1 MRDPVIT
8 EFTGMRRDTVRRI
21 YQYGGGGVRVYTGK
35 NALRRIYR
43 FDPDAN
49 IMTERDIRREDRVV
63 RRFLFD
69 NYGMLAE
76 TFAFGERPHNYHYED
91 GARRIVVRDGGE
103 RGAVGKT
110 FLFEGQGI
118 SETAWGRDGEIE
130 RVYVFEPGN
139 GSIVV
144 RLGGWYGDVDRN
156 FIFEGINAS
165 LFREPEAFLQFL
177 MFTDLSEEE
186 RDELPRTRPAESS
199 RVDPVAP
206 AASAACSKYA
216 YTGIRHT
223 PNDYGGDTAGS
234 GGSLRPVPRGRQEDE
249 IPGRANP
256 VSFDERWQSATAQR
270 YANAGKPPE
279 RSSSPIPFNERWDSA
294 TSRNER
300 PLPGR
305 SGDGTA
311 GPIPFSERW
320 ESATSQKERPL
331 PGRSGDRNGSPI
343 PFDERWQSA
352 TNRDNPPARPTTGR
366 PSRDISFEE
375 RKSGEL
381 TPRDPHDEDPGN
393 RPSREISYEER
404 RQKRR

>member
-8 EFTGMRRDTVRRI
+8 EFTGTRRDTVRRI
-21 YQYGGGGVRVYTGK
+21 YQYGGGGVLVFNGN

-43 FDPDAN
+43 FDPGTNA
-49 IMTERDIRREDRVV
+49 MTERDIRREDKVL

-110 FLFEGQGI
+110 FLFEGQGV
-118 SETAWGRDGEIE
+118 SETAWGREGEIE

-165 LFREPEAFLQFL
+165 LFQEPEAFLQFL
-177 MFTDLSEEE
+177 IFTDLTEEE
-186 RDELPRTRPAESS
+186 RDELPRSRPAESS
-199 RVDPVAP
+199 RVEPVAR
-206 AASAACSKYA
+206 SKYA
-216 YTGIRHT
+216 YSGLRHT
-223 PNDYGGDTAGS
+223 SNDSGGDPA
-234 GGSLRPVPRGRQEDE
+234 SLRSSRGPIPRGKEDE

-256 VSFDERWQSATAQR
+256 ISFDERWQSATAER
-270 YANAGKPPE
+270 YNKPTGRLAE
-279 RSSSPIPFNERWDSA
+279 RGSSPIPFNERW
-294 TSRNER
+294 
-300 PLPGR
+300 
-305 SGDGTA
+305 
-311 GPIPFSERW
+311 
-320 ESATSQKERPL
+320 ESATFRNERPL

-352 TNRDNPPARPTTGR
+352 TNRDPPPPRPTGRTSRDIPFEERRGDERIPRDTSGEKPVDR

-375 RKSGEL
+375 R
-381 TPRDPHDEDPGN
+381 
-393 RPSREISYEER
+393 

>member
-8 EFTGMRRDTVRRI
+8 EFTGTRRDTVRRI
-21 YQYGGGGVRVYTGK
+21 YQYGGGGVLVFNGN

-43 FDPDAN
+43 FDPGTNA
-49 IMTERDIRREDRVV
+49 MTERDIRREDKIL

-110 FLFEGQGI
+110 FLFEGQGV
-118 SETAWGRDGEIE
+118 SETTWGRDGEIE

-177 MFTDLSEEE
+177 IFTDLTEEE
-186 RDELPRTRPAESS
+186 RDELPRIRPAESS
-199 RVDPVAP
+199 RVSEPP
-206 AASAACSKYA
+206 TSKSKFA

-223 PNDYGGDTAGS
+223 SNDPP
-234 GGSLRPVPRGRQEDE
+234 GGSKGPIGRSPQGDE
-249 IPGRANP
+249 IPSRANP
-256 VSFDERWQSATAQR
+256 ISFDERWQSATAER
-270 YANAGKPPE
+270 YNKPQGRPTE
-279 RSSSPIPFNERWDSA
+279 RSSSPIPFNERWESA

-305 SGDGTA
+305 G
-311 GPIPFSERW
+311 
-320 ESATSQKERPL
+320 
-331 PGRSGDRNGSPI
+331 GDRNGSPI

-352 TNRDNPPARPTTGR
+352 TNRNDPPAQPSTGR
-366 PSRDISFEE
+366 PSHDISFEE

-381 TPRDPHDEDPGN
+381 TPRDESLSDGPDN
-393 RPSREISYEER
+393 RPSREISFEER
-404 RQKRR
+404 LQKRR